1 MPPLKRGENPFKPLK
16 IFAVRT
22 FIIIWLGQ
30 MVSTIGSRMTV
41 FALTLW
47 AWELTGSA
55 TALALI
61 GFFFLAPSVAIAPFA
76 GVIVDRSSR
85 KQLMMLSDTVVGFST
100 LAILLLYLTGNL
112 QIWHLY
118 LVAAINGV
126 CNQVQVL
133 AYGVSI
139 PMLVPKQ
146 HYTRA
151 VSMGSILSYGSE
163 IVGPA
168 LGAVLYYAIGLT
180 GILIIDLISF
190 LIAISTVLFV
200 HIPQP
205 PVSEIGRQSRA
216 GILHELAFGFRYIF
230 ARKSLLALLLL
241 VSLFSFA
248 HDIGDSLYSAMIL
261 ARTGSNAQVLAS
273 LEAAAGVGGVTGA
286 LLLSTWGGYKRRIR
300 GLLLGMVGAGLSKIV
315 FGLAQKPLIWIPAQF
330 CSSFN
335 FPLMY
340 SCDRAIWL
348 TKVEPDLQG
357 KVFATHITLS
367 RLTPAIGR
375 LMAGPLA
382 DYVLEPAMRPNG
394 TLAPIF
400 GSMFGSGTGAGMALL
415 YVICALC
422 MLLVGLVGYAFPALR
437 DVEDIVPDYDAQQIK
452 S

>member
-1 MPPLKRGENPFKPLK
+1 M
-16 IFAVRT
+16 RT
-22 FIIIWLGQ
+22 FTIIWLGQ
-30 MVSTIGSRMTV
+30 MISTIGSRMTV

-47 AWELTGSA
+47 AWNVTGSA

-85 KQLMMLSDTVVGFST
+85 KQLMMLSDTVVGLST
-100 LAILLLYLTGNL
+100 FAILLLYLIGNL

-118 LVAAINGV
+118 LIAAINGV
-126 CNQVQVL
+126 CNQMQVL

-146 HYTRA
+146 QYTRA

-180 GILIIDLISF
+180 GILLIDLSSF
-190 LIAISTVLFV
+190 AIAISTVWFV

-205 PVSEIGRQSRA
+205 PMSEMGRQSRA
-216 GILHELAFGFRYIF
+216 GIWHELAFGFHYIF

-241 VSLFSFA
+241 VSLFGFA

-261 ARTGSNAQVLAS
+261 ARTDSNAQVLAS
-273 LEAAAGVGGVTGA
+273 LQAAAGVGGVTGG
-286 LLLSTWGGYKRRIR
+286 LLLSTWGGYKRRIH
-300 GLLLGMVGAGLSKIV
+300 GLLLGMIGAGFSKII
-315 FGLAQKPLIWIPAQF
+315 FGLAQMPLIWIPAQF

-340 SCDRAIWL
+340 SCDRAIWM

-382 DYVLEPAMRPNG
+382 DYVFEPAMKPNG
-394 TLAPIF
+394 YLAPSFSGLF
-400 GSMFGSGTGAGMALL
+400 GTNPGAGMALL

-422 MLLVGLVGYAFPALR
+422 MLLVGMVGYAFPTLR
-437 DVEDIVPDYDAQQIK
+437 KVEDIVPDHDVKAA
-452 S
+452 

>member
-1 MPPLKRGENPFKPLK
+1 
-16 IFAVRT
+16 VRT
-22 FIIIWLGQ
+22 FTIIWLGQ
-30 MVSTIGSRMTV
+30 MISTIGSRMTI
-41 FALTLW
+41 FAITIWL
-47 AWELTGSA
+47 WELTGSA
-55 TALALI
+55 TALALM
-61 GFFFLAPSVAIAPFA
+61 GFFFLAPSVAIAPLA

-85 KQLMMLSDTVVGFST
+85 KRLIMLGDMVAGLST

-118 LVAAINGV
+118 TTAAINGL

-168 LGAVLYYAIGLT
+168 LGGVLYYIIGFT
-180 GILIIDLISF
+180 GILLIDLSSF
-190 LIAISTVLFV
+190 LVAISTILFL

-205 PVSEIGRQSRA
+205 PISQVGRQSPA
-216 GILHELAFGFRYIF
+216 GIWQELAFGFRYIF

-261 ARTGSNAQVLAS
+261 ARTNSNAEVLAS
-273 LEAAAGVGGVTGA
+273 LEAAAGVGGVTSA
-286 LLLSTWGGYKRRIR
+286 LLLSAWGGHKRRIN
-300 GLLLGMVGAGLSKIV
+300 GLLVGMMGAGLSKII
-315 FGLAQKPLIWIPAQF
+315 FGMSQTPLIWIPAQF

-340 SCDRAIWL
+340 SSDRAIWM

-357 KVFATHITLS
+357 KVFATHTMIS
-367 RLTPAIGR
+367 RFTPAIGR

-382 DYVLEPAMRPNG
+382 DYFFEPAMKPEGN
-394 TLAPIF
+394 LAPIF
-400 GSMFGSGTGAGMALL
+400 SRIFGTNPGAGMALL
-415 YVICALC
+415 YVLCALC
-422 MLLVGLVGYAFPALR
+422 MLLVGLVGYAFPVLR
-437 DVEDIVPDYDAQQIK
+437 HVEDIVPDHDTKVA
-452 S
+452 

>member
-1 MPPLKRGENPFKPLK
+1 
-16 IFAVRT
+16 VRT

-30 MVSTIGSRMTV
+30 MVSAIGSRMTV

-47 AWELTGSA
+47 AWKLTGSA
-55 TALALI
+55 TTLALVS
-61 GFFFLAPSVAIAPFA
+61 FFFLAPTIAIAPFA
-76 GVIVDRSSR
+76 GVIVDRSNR
-85 KQLMMLSDTVVGFST
+85 KGLIMLGDTVAGLST
-100 LAILLLYLTGNL
+100 LAILLLHLGGNL

-118 LVAAINGV
+118 LIVAINGLF
-126 CNQVQVL
+126 NQLQVL
-133 AYGVSI
+133 AYEVSI
-139 PMLVPKQ
+139 PMLVSKQ

-151 VSMGSILSYGSE
+151 VSMGSLLGYGPE

-168 LGAVLYYAIGLT
+168 LAGVLYYVIGFT
-180 GILIIDLISF
+180 GILLIDLISF
-190 LIAISTVLFV
+190 AIAIGTVFVV

-205 PVSEIGRQSRA
+205 PISEMGRQSRA
-216 GILHELAFGFRYIF
+216 SIQQELIFGFRYIF

-241 VSLFSFA
+241 VSLFCFA

-261 ARTGSNAQVLAS
+261 ARTGSNAEVLAS

-286 LLLSTWGGYKRRIR
+286 LLLSTWGGHKRRTH

-315 FGLAQKPLIWIPAQF
+315 FGLSQTPLIWIPAQF
-330 CSSFN
+330 CSSLN

-382 DYVLEPAMRPNG
+382 DYLFEPAMKPEG
-394 TLAPIF
+394 IFAPIF
-400 GSMFGSGTGAGMALL
+400 GGIFGTNPGAGMALL
-415 YVICALC
+415 YVLCALC
-422 MLLVGLVGYAFPALR
+422 MLLVGLVGYAFPVLR
-437 DVEDIVPDYDAQQIK
+437 HVEDIVPDHDTKVA
-452 S
+452 

>member
-1 MPPLKRGENPFKPLK
+1 M
-16 IFAVRT
+16 I
-22 FIIIWLGQ
+22 
-30 MVSTIGSRMTV
+30 STIGSRMTV

-47 AWELTGSA
+47 AWNVTGSA

-85 KQLMMLSDTVVGFST
+85 KQLMMLSDTVVALST
-100 LAILLLYLTGNL
+100 LGILLLYLADNL

-118 LVAAINGV
+118 LIAAINGV

-163 IVGPA
+163 IVGPS
-168 LGAVLYYAIGLT
+168 LGAVLYYAIGFR
-180 GILIIDLISF
+180 GILLIDLISF
-190 LIAISTVLFV
+190 AIAISTVWFV

-205 PVSEIGRQSRA
+205 PMSEMGRQSRA

-241 VSLFSFA
+241 ASLFEFG
-248 HDIGDSLYSAMIL
+248 HHTGNSLYSAMIL
-261 ARTGSNAQVLAS
+261 ARTDSNAQVLAS
-273 LEAAAGVGGVTGA
+273 IQAAAGVGGVSGA
-286 LLLSTWGGYKRRIR
+286 LLLSTWGGYKRRIH
-300 GLLLGMVGAGLSKIV
+300 GLLLGMVGAGFSKII
-315 FGLAQKPLIWIPAQF
+315 FGLGQMPLVWIPAQF

-340 SCDRAIWL
+340 SCDRAIWM

-382 DYVLEPAMRPNG
+382 DYVFEPAMKPNG
-394 TLAPIF
+394 YLATIF
-400 GSMFGSGTGAGMALL
+400 GGMFGSGSGAGMALL

-422 MLLVGLVGYAFPALR
+422 MLLVGMVGYAFPALR
-437 DVEDIVPDYDAQQIK
+437 NVEDIVPDHDVKAA
-452 S
+452 

>member
-1 MPPLKRGENPFKPLK
+1 
-16 IFAVRT
+16 VRT
-22 FIIIWLGQ
+22 FTIIWLGQ

-85 KQLMMLSDTVVGFST
+85 KQLMMLSDTVIGLST
-100 LAILLLYLTGNL
+100 FAILLLYLTGNL

-118 LVAAINGV
+118 LFAAINGV

-151 VSMGSILSYGSE
+151 ISMGSILSYGSE
-163 IVGPA
+163 IIGPA
-168 LGAVLYYAIGLT
+168 LGAVLYYAIGFT
-180 GILIIDLISF
+180 GILLIDLISF
-190 LIAISTVLFV
+190 AIAISTVLFV

-205 PVSEIGRQSRA
+205 PVSEAGCQSRA
-216 GILHELAFGFRYIF
+216 GIRQELAFGFRYIF
-230 ARKSLLALLLL
+230 ARKSLLSLLLL
-241 VSLFSFA
+241 ASLFGFA

-261 ARTGSNAQVLAS
+261 ARTNSNAEVLAS
-273 LEAAAGVGGVTGA
+273 LEAAAGLGGVTSA
-286 LLLSTWGGYKRRIR
+286 LLLSAWGGHKRRIH
-300 GLLLGMVGAGLSKIV
+300 GLLVGMMGAGLSKII
-315 FGLAQKPLIWIPAQF
+315 FGVSQTPLIWIPAQF

-335 FPLMY
+335 FPWMY
-340 SCDRAIWL
+340 SSDRAIWM
-348 TKVEPDLQG
+348 TKVEPNLQG
-357 KVFATHITLS
+357 KVFATHTTIS
-367 RLTPAIGR
+367 RFTPAIGR

-382 DYVLEPAMRPNG
+382 DYFFEPAMKPEGN
-394 TLAPIF
+394 LAPIF
-400 GSMFGSGTGAGMALL
+400 GRIFGTNPGAGMALL
-415 YVICALC
+415 YVLCALC
-422 MLLVGLVGYAFPALR
+422 MLLVGLVGYAFPVLCH
-437 DVEDIVPDYDAQQIK
+437 VEDIVPDHDIK
-452 S
+452 V